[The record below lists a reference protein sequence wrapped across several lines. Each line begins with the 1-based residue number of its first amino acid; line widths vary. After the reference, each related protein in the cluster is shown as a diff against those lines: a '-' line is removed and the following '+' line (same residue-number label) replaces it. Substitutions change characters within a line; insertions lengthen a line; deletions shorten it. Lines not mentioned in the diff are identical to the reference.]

1 MNISMKRVKAI
12 FMKDYKEFS
21 RNMSISIVILMTP
34 LLSLFYGKTGD
45 NTIDSYYLIF
55 NMTFVMVAT
64 YVQSCLI
71 AEEREKNTLRALI
84 LSPANIQE
92 ILLGKSLFTFCT
104 TFFTMILCMIL
115 IDYSPANI
123 SIITV
128 AMLLSTLFYI
138 ALGTLI
144 GLFAKSVMEA
154 SVYSFPAILIFT
166 IGTFVR
172 LLSEQYPILKIA
184 HYLPNIQLVDIALKV
199 EAGKGFANVLP
210 ELSII
215 LLWFIIAMIVTVIVY
230 KKRMVD

>member
-1 MNISMKRVKAI
+1 MNMSMKRVKAI

-128 AMLLSTLFYI
+128 VMLLSTLFYI

-154 SVYSFPAILIFT
+154 SVYSFPAIGIFT
-166 IGTFVR
+166 VGTFVR
-172 LLSEQYPILKIA
+172 LFSEQYPILKIA

>member
-1 MNISMKRVKAI
+1 
-12 FMKDYKEFS
+12 
-21 RNMSISIVILMTP
+21 P

-128 AMLLSTLFYI
+128 AMLLSRLFYI

-144 GLFAKSVMEA
+144 GLFAKSVMGA
-154 SVYSFPAILIFT
+154 SVYSFPAIGIFT
-166 IGTFVR
+166 VGTFVR
-172 LLSEQYPILKIA
+172 LFSEQYRILKIA

-230 KKRMVD
+230 

>member
-21 RNMSISIVILMTP
+21 RNLSISIVILMTP
-34 LLSLFYGKTGD
+34 LLSLFYGKTGV

-104 TFFTMILCMIL
+104 TFFTMILCIIL

>member
-34 LLSLFYGKTGD
+34 LLSLFYGKTGV

-154 SVYSFPAILIFT
+154 SVYSFPAIGIFT
-166 IGTFVR
+166 VGTFVR
-172 LLSEQYPILKIA
+172 LFSEQYPILKIA

>member
-1 MNISMKRVKAI
+1 MNMSMKRVKAI

-34 LLSLFYGKTGD
+34 LLSLFYGKTGV

-104 TFFTMILCMIL
+104 TFFTMILCIIL

>member
-1 MNISMKRVKAI
+1 MNMSMKRVKAI

-34 LLSLFYGKTGD
+34 LLSLFYGKTGV

-138 ALGTLI
+138 A
-144 GLFAKSVMEA
+144 
-154 SVYSFPAILIFT
+154 
-166 IGTFVR
+166 
-172 LLSEQYPILKIA
+172 
-184 HYLPNIQLVDIALKV
+184 
-199 EAGKGFANVLP
+199 
-210 ELSII
+210 
-215 LLWFIIAMIVTVIVY
+215 
-230 KKRMVD
+230 

>member
-215 LLWFIIAMIVTVIVY
+215 LLWFTIAMIVTVIVY

>member
-1 MNISMKRVKAI
+1 MNMSMKRVKAI

-128 AMLLSTLFYI
+128 VMLLSTLFYI

-144 GLFAKSVMEA
+144 GIFAKSVMEA
-154 SVYSFPAILIFT
+154 SVYSFPAIGIFT

-172 LLSEQYPILKIA
+172 LFSEQYPILKIA

>member
-154 SVYSFPAILIFT
+154 SVYSFPAIGIFT
-166 IGTFVR
+166 VGTFVR
-172 LLSEQYPILKIA
+172 LFSEQYPILKIA

>member
-34 LLSLFYGKTGD
+34 LLSLFYGKVGE
-45 NTIDSYYLIF
+45 NTIDSYYFIF

-84 LSPANIQE
+84 LSPANVQE
-92 ILLGKSLFTFCT
+92 ILLGKSLFTFST
-104 TFFTMILCMIL
+104 TFFTMMVCIIL
-115 IDYSPANI
+115 IDYRPANI

-138 ALGTLI
+138 ALGTFI

-154 SVYSFPAILIFT
+154 SVYSFPAIGIFT
-166 IGTFVR
+166 VGTFIR
-172 LLSEQYPILKIA
+172 LFSEQYPMLKIA
-184 HYLPNIQLVDIALKV
+184 HYLPNIQLIDIALKV
-199 EAGKGFANVLP
+199 EAGKGFVNVLP
-210 ELSII
+210 ELGVI
-215 LLWFIIAMIVTVIVY
+215 LLWSIVAMIVTVIVY